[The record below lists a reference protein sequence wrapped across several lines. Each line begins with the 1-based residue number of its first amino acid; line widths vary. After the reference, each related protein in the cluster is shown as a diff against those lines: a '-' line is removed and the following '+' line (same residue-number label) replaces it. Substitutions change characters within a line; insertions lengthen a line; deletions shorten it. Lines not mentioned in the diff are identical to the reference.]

1 MQSAAFPNGVMPNV
15 ASLATQLAGAR
26 RWAGLLCGA
35 VFGALAVSGEPRCL
49 AAQPNA
55 GVPDGVNPDFL
66 VHRVVVKFAGGRV
79 TVARQRGKKVYVYV
93 RTDSGTFSLAADS
106 GALAEWADSAA
117 TLPDPPPL
125 GAKTKKQPPGMTQIR
140 ADGDSGAHMRF
151 VRVATNHGQELSLEV
166 FNGAWGVAEEL
177 GPQSAEFL
185 EALRSDTIVI
195 ADSDHVAFSIAPKT
209 PPKGPWPYPVLPDTG
224 DVLALN
230 VADSTWRAVFKQA
243 REVDR
248 VHPMYPF
255 PLRQAGIGGGA
266 TLQFMIDATGR
277 VEMESV
283 QLLADT
289 DPRFALACREI
300 LPDMRFIPAEYGG
313 RKVRELVRMPFMFA
327 LRR

>member
-1 MQSAAFPNGVMPNV
+1 MGVR
-15 ASLATQLAGAR
+15 QLFVSVAGA
-26 RWAGLLCGA
+26 
-35 VFGALAVSGEPRCL
+35 VVGALAASGGIYGL
-49 AAQPNA
+49 GAQPNA
-55 GVPDGVNPDFL
+55 DPAAEIHPELV
-66 VHRVVVKFAGGRV
+66 VHRVVVKFAHGRV
-79 TVARQRGKKVYVYV
+79 TVARQRGKQVYVYV
-93 RTDSGTFSLAADS
+93 RTDSGTFSLVADS
-106 GALAEWADSAA
+106 GVLARWADSAG

-125 GAKTKKQPPGMTQIR
+125 GVKARKQPLQASQLR

-151 VRVATNHGQELSLEV
+151 VRVATDHGPELSLEV

-177 GPQSAEFL
+177 GPQSAEVL
-185 EALRSDTIVI
+185 EALRSDTIVV

-289 DPRFALACREI
+289 DPRFALACREV

>member
-1 MQSAAFPNGVMPNV
+1 MQSAALTV
-15 ASLATQLAGAR
+15 ACAATRRMGAQRWIVRLAA
-26 RWAGLLCGA
+26 A
-35 VFGALAVSGEPRCL
+35 VVGALAASAAVSGL

-55 GVPDGVNPDFL
+55 DPAAEIRPELV
-66 VHRVVVKFAGGRV
+66 VHRVVVKFGGGRV
-79 TVARQRGKKVYVYV
+79 TVARQRGKQVFVYV
-93 RTDSGTFSLAADS
+93 RTDSGTFSLVADS
-106 GALAEWADSAA
+106 AALAQWADSAA

-125 GAKTKKQPPGMTQIR
+125 SAKANKHAPRMSELH

-151 VRVATNHGQELSLEV
+151 VRVATGHGPDLSLVV

-177 GPQSAEFL
+177 GAQSAEVL
-185 EALRSDTIVI
+185 EALRSDTIIV

-209 PPKGPWPYPVLPDTG
+209 PPKGPWPYPILPDTG

-230 VADSTWRAVFKQA
+230 VEDSTWRPRFQQA
-243 REVDR
+243 REVDH

-255 PLRQAGIGGGA
+255 PLRRKGGGGAA

-289 DPRFALACREI
+289 DPQFALACREV
-300 LPDMRFIPAEYGG
+300 LPDMRFIPAEYDG
-313 RKVRELVRMPFMFA
+313 KTVRELVRMPFMFA
-327 LRR
+327 IRQ

>member
-1 MQSAAFPNGVMPNV
+1 MRQWIV
-15 ASLATQLAGAR
+15 QIAGA
-26 RWAGLLCGA
+26 
-35 VFGALAVSGEPRCL
+35 VVGALAASAGVSGL

-55 GVPDGVNPDFL
+55 GVADGINPDFL

-79 TVARQRGKKVYVYV
+79 TVARQHGKQVYVYV
-93 RTDSGTFSLAADS
+93 RTDSGTFSLVADS
-106 GALAEWADSAA
+106 GALAQWADSAA
-117 TLPDPPPL
+117 ALPDPPPL
-125 GAKTKKQPPGMTQIR
+125 GVKSRKKRPEITQLR

-151 VRVATNHGQELSLEV
+151 VRVATDHGPELSLAM
-166 FNGAWGVAEEL
+166 FNGAWGVTEQL
-177 GPQSAEFL
+177 GPQSAEIV
-185 EALRSDTIVI
+185 EALRSDTIIV

-209 PPKGPWPYPVLPDTG
+209 PPKGPWPYPILPDTG

-230 VADSTWRAVFKQA
+230 VEDSTWRPVFTQA
-243 REVDR
+243 REVDQ

-255 PLRQAGIGGGA
+255 PLRKKGGGGAA

-300 LPDMRFIPAEYGG
+300 LPDMRFIPAEYNG
-313 RKVRELVRMPFMFA
+313 RTVRELVRMPFMFA
-327 LRR
+327 VRPQ

>member
-1 MQSAAFPNGVMPNV
+1 MLVRRRVFQLSAAVV
-15 ASLATQLAGAR
+15 
-26 RWAGLLCGA
+26 
-35 VFGALAVSGEPRCL
+35 GALAASAAVSGL

-55 GVPDGVNPDFL
+55 DSTVEIHPELV

-79 TVARQRGKKVYVYV
+79 TVARQRGKQVYVYV
-93 RTDSGTFSLAADS
+93 RTDSGTFSLVADS
-106 GALAEWADSAA
+106 GVLARWADSAA
-117 TLPDPPPL
+117 TLPDPLAL
-125 GAKTKKQPPGMTQIR
+125 GAKAKKPPNVSQLR

-151 VRVATNHGQELSLEV
+151 VRVATSRGPELSLAA
-166 FNGAWGVAEEL
+166 FNGAWGVVEEL
-177 GPQSAEFL
+177 GPQSAEVL
-185 EALRSDTIVI
+185 EALRSDTIIV
-195 ADSDHVAFSIAPKT
+195 ADSGHVAFSLAPKT
-209 PPKGPWPYPVLPDTG
+209 PPKGPWPYPILPDTG

-230 VADSTWRAVFKQA
+230 VADSTWQHLFKQA

-255 PLRQAGIGGGA
+255 PLRRAGIGGGA

-289 DPRFALACREI
+289 DPLFALACREI
-300 LPDMRFIPAEYGG
+300 LPDMRFIPAEYDG
-313 RKVRELVRMPFMFA
+313 RQVRELVRMPFMFA

>member
-1 MQSAAFPNGVMPNV
+1 MWRWIVQI
-15 ASLATQLAGAR
+15 AGAV
-26 RWAGLLCGA
+26 AGRACGIC
-35 VFGALAVSGEPRCL
+35 GVSGL

-55 GVPDGVNPDFL
+55 DSTADVRPELL

-79 TVARQRGKKVYVYV
+79 TVAHQRGKQVYVYV
-93 RTDSGTFSLAADS
+93 RTDSGTFSLVADS
-106 GALAEWADSAA
+106 SILARRADSAA

-125 GAKTKKQPPGMTQIR
+125 GVKAKKQAPRMSQLH
-140 ADGDSGAHMRF
+140 AEGDSGAHMQF
-151 VRVATNHGQELSLEV
+151 VRVATNHGPDLSLVV

-177 GPQSAEFL
+177 GPQSAEIL
-185 EALRSDTIVI
+185 EALRSDTIIV

-209 PPKGPWPYPVLPDTG
+209 PPKGPWPYPILPDTG

-230 VADSTWRAVFKQA
+230 VEDSTWRPVFKQA
-243 REVDR
+243 REVDQ

-255 PLRQAGIGGGA
+255 PLRRKGGGGAA
-266 TLQFMIDATGR
+266 TLQFMIDVTGR

-300 LPDMRFIPAEYGG
+300 LPDMRFIPAEYNG
-313 RKVRELVRMPFMFA
+313 RTVRELVRMPFMFA
-327 LRR
+327 VRQ